1 MSDLE
6 RDFLDVADLCFA
18 LEQVAPHPAVV
29 RRLAS
34 AFSRGVE
41 KALIVGWYQTT
52 IPDVTATNLSI
63 LRAAERGA
71 RG

>member
-6 RDFLDVADLCFA
+6 RDFLDVAELCFR
-18 LEQVAPHPAVV
+18 LEDVPPPSPVV

-34 AFSRGVE
+34 AFSRAVE

-52 IPDVTATNLSI
+52 IPDVTATNTSI